1 MTTANT
7 LKWLFIGVALG
18 ACLMFAVAAIAA
30 PPPYPITITT
40 CKGYK
45 VSKKGDGTL
54 VVRCPGMTADQHM
67 FSIAAGCCQH
77 PVLVKRE
84 LSLTIDCK

>member
-1 MTTANT
+1 MTLRAALMLVLLFWLCILWAVQAHAT
-7 LKWLFIGVALG
+7 LPF
-18 ACLMFAVAAIAA
+18 
-30 PPPYPITITT
+30 PITITT

-45 VSKKGDGTL
+45 VSNKADGTL

>member
-1 MTTANT
+1 MIHWSTAV
-7 LKWLFIGVALG
+7 LLVGLALVGVAH
-18 ACLMFAVAAIAA
+18 AAL
-30 PPPYPITITT
+30 PFPITITT
-40 CKGYK
+40 CKGYS
-45 VSKKGDGTL
+45 VSKKADGTL

-77 PVLVKRE
+77 PALTKRE